1 MASRK
6 GGTEYRKRVECD
18 KVSNSENKPPKSPRF
33 ILYTGTVPEDFV
45 PLLKT
50 EAAKLCII
58 YKDFFWLISS
68 TVLLCSQGICG
79 VDISHSMGLLTDDRK
94 IFHLSL
100 SILPGPVSQHRFPFH
115 FQQII

>member
-33 ILYTGTVPEDFV
+33 TLYTGTVPEDFV

-58 YKDFFWLISS
+58 YKDVFLAHLFY
-68 TVLLCSQGICG
+68 C
-79 VDISHSMGLLTDDRK
+79 LTLFSRDLWGR
-94 IFHLSL
+94 HQSL
-100 SILPGPVSQHRFPFH
+100 HGAAHR
-115 FQQII
+115 